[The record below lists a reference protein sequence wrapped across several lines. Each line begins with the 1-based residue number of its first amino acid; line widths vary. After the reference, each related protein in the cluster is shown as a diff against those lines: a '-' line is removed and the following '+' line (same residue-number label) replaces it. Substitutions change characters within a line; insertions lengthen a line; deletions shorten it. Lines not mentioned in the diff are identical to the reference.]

1 MRQVIKLISITK
13 IFRKADS
20 QKPNRYDM
28 ENLTSRKNTLFADWA
43 LGEEFIAEALDSMQ
57 HKVKIHLYILEVN
70 SG

>member
-1 MRQVIKLISITK
+1 
-13 IFRKADS
+13 
-20 QKPNRYDM
+20 M